1 MKVHHCRPAVF
12 PASPPQVFSALLKHF
27 GSGCRPLSCD
37 DTSPPDQCRVRFRR
51 LQRFVCSAARS
62 LSPLEPP
69 LSELDLLA

>member
-37 DTSPPDQCRVRFRR
+37 DTRPPINVGCASDGYSDS
-51 LQRFVCSAARS
+51 SA
-62 LSPLEPP
+62 PP
-69 LSELDLLA
+69 PGHFLP